1 MTVTTQ
7 ILGTDGTTKAQ
18 VEANTLALRG
28 TLRSEDVTSYG
39 AFSVA
44 GNSGLMAAALGAA
57 SNIWAF
63 RWGSV
68 GVALVKRIT
77 FSAANDATAF
87 AAGIVQFNLF
97 NARGFTTNFTGG
109 TSLTPSGNMNK
120 LRTTGMSTS
129 LVSDIRI
136 ATTTNLTVPS
146 PLPGLDNDPLASLI
160 CGVPAT
166 AGSIMIPPTPFFDQ
180 RPGEHPWVLS
190 QNEGF
195 VIQSGGIAIAATGTW
210 KFSVKIDWQEKSV
223 YP

>member
-7 ILGTDGTTKAQ
+7 ILGTNASTKVE
-18 VEANTLALRG
+18 VEATTLAMRG
-28 TLRSEDVTSYG
+28 TLRPDDPTGYG
-39 AFSVA
+39 VYSVA
-44 GNSGLMAAALGAA
+44 GNSGLMAAGLTAA

-63 RWGSV
+63 RWGAV
-68 GVALVKRIT
+68 GYALVKRIT

-87 AAGIVQFNLF
+87 TAGIVQFNLF
-97 NARGFTTNFTGG
+97 NARGFTASFTGG
-109 TSLTPSGNMNK
+109 TSLIPAANMNE
-120 LRTTGMSTS
+120 LRTSLATS
-129 LVSDIRI
+129 LVTDIRI
-136 ATTTNLTVPS
+136 ATTAALTVPS
-146 PLPGLDNDPLASLI
+146 PLPGLDNDPVASLI

-180 RPGEHPWVLS
+180 RPGEHPFVLA

-210 KFSVKIDWQEKSV
+210 KFSVKIEWCEDGQ